1 MRQLFTSESVS
12 EGHPDKVCDQIS
24 DAILDAHL
32 QLDPMAHVA
41 CETLVTT
48 NFCVLAG
55 EVKSHGNVDYEGI
68 AREAI
73 KEIGYTIPEIGFH
86 YETNEYVNRIH
97 SQSPDIDSGVEK
109 NQGAGDQGLMFGYAC
124 SETKAFMPYPIH
136 LSHRLLERLS
146 EARRSG
152 ELSWARPDAKSQV
165 TVEYENGN
173 PVGIYEI
180 LMSVHHADHM
190 KNEDMKREIREK
202 VIDTV
207 LSNFVPY
214 LEWTGKCL
222 FNPSG
227 RFVIGGPDG
236 DTGLTG
242 RKIIV
247 DTYGG
252 MGRHGGGAFSGK
264 DSTKVDRSA
273 AYMARYIA
281 KNIVASGVSDRCEI
295 QLAYAIGEPEPVSV
309 RVDTFG
315 TERVG
320 NVADVETVVREMFP
334 LRPYQI
340 IEHLGLRRSI
350 FKKTASFGHFGRI
363 PGEDGSFSWEETD
376 KAEELASRLLK

>member
-24 DAILDAHL
+24 DAVLDAHL
-32 QLDPMAHVA
+32 KLDPEAHVA

-48 NFCVLAG
+48 NYCLLAG
-55 EVKSHGNVDYEGI
+55 EVKGNGNVDYESLV
-68 AREAI
+68 RETV
-73 KEIGYTIPEIGFH
+73 KDIGYTLPEIGFH
-86 YETNEYVNRIH
+86 FDNVEIENRMH
-97 SQSPDIDSGVEK
+97 SQSQDIDAGVVS

-124 SETKAFMPYPIH
+124 NETKAFMPYPIH
-136 LSHRLLERLS
+136 LSHRLLEQLS
-146 EARRSG
+146 MSRRSG
-152 ELSWARPDAKSQV
+152 EIDWARPDAKSQV
-165 TVEYENGN
+165 TVFYENGT
-173 PVGIYEI
+173 PVGIAEI
-180 LMSVHHADHM
+180 LMSVHHSAHMDNADM
-190 KNEDMKREIREK
+190 EREIREK
-202 VIDTV
+202 VILPV
-207 LSNFVPY
+207 LERFIPH
-214 LEWTGKCL
+214 LEWTGKL
-222 FNPSG
+222 LYNPSG

-281 KNIVASGVSDRCEI
+281 KNIVASGVADRCEI
-295 QLAYAIGEPEPVSV
+295 QLAYAIGRPDPVSV

-315 TERVG
+315 TERVAV
-320 NVADVETVVREMFP
+320 VADIESAIRDMFP

-340 IEHLGLRRSI
+340 IDHLGLKKDI
-350 FKKTASFGHFGRI
+350 FRKTAAFGHFGRI
-363 PGEDGSFSWEETD
+363 PEEDGSFSWEKTD
-376 KAEELASRLLK
+376 MAEEFASRLLK